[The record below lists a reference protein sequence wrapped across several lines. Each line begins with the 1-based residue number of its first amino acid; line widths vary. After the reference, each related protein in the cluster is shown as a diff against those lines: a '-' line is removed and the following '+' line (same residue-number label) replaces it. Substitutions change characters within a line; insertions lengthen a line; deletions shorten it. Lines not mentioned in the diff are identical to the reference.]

1 MSMNQKR
8 QQHHIPDTGRSRRSL
23 FRKWLERGA
32 QSHEHAQY
40 LKKLRIQSHSIRM
53 VQIGILCLFLGLW
66 EVSSRKQWIDPLLFS
81 RPSGIWNLFISMLFE
96 GELTTHI
103 TATVLETVAAFIL
116 ATVMGTLLATGIWWS
131 NFLSR
136 VAEPYLVVLNGM
148 PKVALGPIFIV
159 AFGAGLGAII
169 STGIAISIIITT
181 IVVHSSFQEVDPH
194 YIKLARSF
202 GATKKQIF
210 QKIIFPA
217 SLPAIIS
224 TLKVNVGLAWVGVIV
239 GEFLVSKFG
248 LGYLIIY
255 GFQVFNL
262 TLVFV
267 SLFIVALCATIMYQA
282 VTSLEKYYR
291 KRRDA

>member
-1 MSMNQKR
+1 MNMNQK
-8 QQHHIPDTGRSRRSL
+8 QQLHQRSDTVRRRSF
-23 FRKWLERGA
+23 FRQWLERGA
-32 QSHEHAQY
+32 QSHEHAEF
-40 LKKLRIQSHSIRM
+40 LKKLRIRSISVRI

-66 EVSSRKQWIDPLLFS
+66 EVASRQHWIDPLLFS
-81 RPSGIWNLFISMLFE
+81 RPSGIWNLFITMLVD
-96 GELTTHI
+96 GELTRHI

-116 ATVMGTLLATGIWWS
+116 ATLMGTFMAMSIWWS
-131 NFLSR
+131 DFLSR

-169 STGIAISIIITT
+169 ATGIAISIIITT

-282 VTSLEKYYR
+282 VASLEKYFR
-291 KRRDA
+291 KRRGA